1 MTTDKPGVPRL
12 SVIIPTLNEADHID
26 RVLEDVSQGEAID
39 VIVADGGS
47 IDITVAKAS
56 AHGARITQGP
66 PSRARQMNQG
76 AAMARGAILFFLHAD
91 SRLPV
96 GFDRVIRRELAD
108 ATVAAGAF
116 SLGIDTDAKK
126 VRIVECGVNLRS
138 RFLGLPYGDQGIF
151 LRAARFQ
158 QCGGFPELPIMED
171 FAMMRHLR
179 KTGRIV
185 TAHERI
191 YTSSRRWRRMGVLRT
206 TLINQAIIIGYLL
219 GVPADQLSR
228 WYRRSGCLDRS
239 PRSRGLGD
247 GS

>member
-1 MTTDKPGVPRL
+1 MTTDKPDVPRL

-26 RVLEDVSQGEAID
+26 RVLQDVSQGEAVE

-47 IDITVAKAS
+47 IDSTVAQAS
-56 AHGARITQGP
+56 AHGARITKGP
-66 PSRARQMNQG
+66 PGRARQMNQG
-76 AAMARGAILFFLHAD
+76 AAMARGAIFFFLHAD
-91 SRLPV
+91 SRLPAV
-96 GFDRVIRRELAD
+96 FDRVIRRELAD

-116 SLGIDTDAKK
+116 SLGIDADAKK
-126 VRIVECGVNLRS
+126 VRIVEYWANLRS
-138 RFLGLPYGDQGIF
+138 RYLGLPYGDQGMF

-158 QCGGFPELPIMED
+158 QCGGFPKLPIMED
-171 FAMMRHLR
+171 FAMMRHLK

-185 TAHERI
+185 TAPERI

-228 WYRRSGCLDRS
+228 WYRRSGCSDRS
-239 PRSRGLGD
+239 PRSRSPDD